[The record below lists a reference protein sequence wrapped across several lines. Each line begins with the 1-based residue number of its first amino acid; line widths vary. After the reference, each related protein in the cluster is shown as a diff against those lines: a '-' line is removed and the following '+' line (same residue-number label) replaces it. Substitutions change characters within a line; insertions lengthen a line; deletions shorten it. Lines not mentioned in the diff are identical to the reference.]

1 MAAMEEK
8 PSLPTSE
15 ELLKSLD
22 CAICLETVETPK
34 RLDCNHYF
42 CKHCLDQ
49 LLKFNRDGSCTIE
62 CPKKCATITNI
73 AKDKTTNDLATD
85 YMINGILDTIAQHQ
99 KSSSPKQC
107 GGQECCRSQDG
118 FCRSRAKYCFVCRGF
133 YCSSCK
139 CIHDNSF
146 IFGIMYDRDDCLRV
160 RLSGPLK
167 ILLLIGNCAVLV
179 FTSWRI
185 LGEGTV

>member
-1 MAAMEEK
+1 MKNLECVFYSPDESNEMAAMEEK

-73 AKDKTTNDLATD
+73 ANYETTNDLATD

-107 GGQECCRSQDG
+107 GGQECGQ
-118 FCRSRAKYCFVCRGF
+118 SRAKYCIDCQGF
-133 YCSSCK
+133 RCSSCK
-139 CIHDNSF
+139 CICDDPF
-146 IFGIMYDRDDCLRV
+146 TFDIMYDRDDRLQV
-160 RLSGPLK
+160 RFSCPMK
-167 ILLLIGNCAVLV
+167 I
-179 FTSWRI
+179 
-185 LGEGTV
+185 